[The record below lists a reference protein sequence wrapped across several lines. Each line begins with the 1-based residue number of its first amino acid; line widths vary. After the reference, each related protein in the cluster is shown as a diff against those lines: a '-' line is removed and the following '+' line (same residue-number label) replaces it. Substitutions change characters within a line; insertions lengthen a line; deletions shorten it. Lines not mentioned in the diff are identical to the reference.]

1 MRLALIA
8 GPGDVPPHLV
18 KALLARGEVP
28 LVCEM
33 VTDPSNIPGD
43 LPRVS
48 FRVETFGSLV
58 QDLVAR
64 RIRRLCIAG
73 RISLR
78 AVDPS
83 LIDAA
88 TTAHLPR
95 LQATFGRGEDAT
107 LREIVAIIEEAGI
120 EVMGAVDIAPD
131 LLPAPGLLTG
141 TPPEAIETDM
151 AAAQSAHAD
160 MTRTGPGHAVVVR
173 GGRVVAQED
182 ARGIDAMLRDLAAP
196 KDAGGDW
203 TFDPFDLADQVIG
216 GAADWLSA
224 QDTEAAA
231 TGGVLYIA
239 PRTGQDRR
247 VDLPLLDP
255 ATARAAVAARLN
267 GIVIEADGVMLLAPD
282 TVRKA
287 LADAGLFLWVRP
299 SGPG

>member
-18 KALLARGEVP
+18 KALLARGKVP
-28 LVCEM
+28 LVCELAP
-33 VTDPSNIPGD
+33 DPSDILGD

-95 LQATFGRGEDAT
+95 LQAAFGRGEDAT

-120 EVMGAVDIAPD
+120 DVVGPVEIAPD
-131 LLPAPGLLTG
+131 LLPAPGMLTG
-141 TPPEAIETDM
+141 SAPEA
-151 AAAQSAHAD
+151 AAADLSAAQTAHAD
-160 MTRTGPGHAVVVR
+160 MTRTGAGHAVVAR
-173 GGRVVAQED
+173 GGHVVAREN
-182 ARGIDAMLRDLAAP
+182 ARGIDAMLRELAAP

-224 QDTEAAA
+224 QDAEAEA
-231 TGGVLYIA
+231 TGGILYIA
-239 PRTGQDRR
+239 PRAGQDRR
-247 VDLPLLDP
+247 VDLPLLGP
-255 ATARAAVAARLN
+255 ATVRAAVEARLS
-267 GIVIEADGVMLLAPD
+267 GVVIEADGVMLLAPD
-282 TVRKA
+282 TVRKT

-299 SGPG
+299 AGPV